1 MDQDKINYYWKS
13 FVGLL
18 DFVDLI
24 KEQPTLKAKLK
35 TKILD
40 LAHEVREEL
49 KDCNEECTSIVE
61 QNENKIIAKVQK
73 KFKK

>member
-18 DFVDLI
+18 DFVDLV
-24 KEQPTLKAKLK
+24 KDQPTLKAKLK

-40 LAHEVREEL
+40 LAHEVKQEL
-49 KDCNEECTSIVE
+49 ESESK
-61 QNENKIIAKVQK
+61 
-73 KFKK
+73 

>member
-1 MDQDKINYYWKS
+1 MDEDKIKYYWRA
-13 FVGLL
+13 FVSLL

-40 LAHEVREEL
+40 LAHEVKQEL
-49 KDCNEECTSIVE
+49 EK
-61 QNENKIIAKVQK
+61 
-73 KFKK
+73 

>member
-1 MDQDKINYYWKS
+1 MMNDDKLKYYWRA
-13 FVGLL
+13 FVSLL

-40 LAHEVREEL
+40 LAHEVQEEL
-49 KDCNEECTSIVE
+49 KN
-61 QNENKIIAKVQK
+61 Q
-73 KFKK
+73 